1 MSSVKKTPQPL
12 SFGQNVMAGAFAGMS
27 ELLCMYASFPVG
39 VYFLG

>member
-1 MSSVKKTPQPL
+1 
-12 SFGQNVMAGAFAGMS
+12 MAGAFAGMS